1 MVIDF
6 STLYDMPK
14 EIDRVFEMFR
24 NSNVMQRRYVYPLIN
39 VAETD
44 DGYIVDACVPG
55 VSPDEVELTLTARSL
70 VIKGERKSP
79 EGRYF
84 RQERMAGAFQRVITL
99 NVPVDRDRVKA
110 KAANGILRITLPKA
124 EEVKPRR
131 ISIER

>member
-6 STLYDMPK
+6 NSVYDMPK
-14 EIDRVFEMFR
+14 EMDRIFEMFR
-24 NSNVMQRRYVYPLIN
+24 NSNVMQRRYTYPLVN

-44 DGYIVDACVPG
+44 DSYIVDACMPG
-55 VSPDEVELTLTARSL
+55 VSPEEVELTLEARSL

-84 RQERMAGAFQRVITL
+84 RQERMAGSFQRVITL

-110 KAANGILRITLPKA
+110 KAENGILRVTLPKA
-124 EEVKPRR
+124 EEGSPRR
-131 ISIER
+131 ISIE

>member
-6 STLYDMPK
+6 NCLYDMPK
-14 EIDRVFEMFR
+14 EMNRIFEMFR
-24 NSNVMQRRYVYPLIN
+24 NSNVMQRRYVYLLVN
-39 VAETD
+39 VAEMD
-44 DGYIVDACVPG
+44 DSYVVDACVPG
-55 VSPDEVELTLTARSL
+55 VPPEEVELTLTARSL

-99 NVPVDRDRVKA
+99 NVPVDRNNVKA
-110 KAANGILRITLPKA
+110 KAENGILRITLPKA

-131 ISIER
+131 ISIEL

>member
-6 STLYDMPK
+6 NSLYEMPK
-14 EIDRVFEMFR
+14 EMDRIFEMFR

-39 VAETD
+39 VSETD
-44 DGYIVDACVPG
+44 TSYIVDACMPG
-55 VSPDEVELTLTARSL
+55 VSTEDVDLTLTARSL

-84 RQERMAGAFQRVITL
+84 RQERMAGSFQRIITL
-99 NVPVDRDRVKA
+99 NVPVARDKVTAKSVNGVLRV
-110 KAANGILRITLPKA
+110 TLPKA

-131 ISIER
+131 ISIEQ